1 MLCKNV
7 LHLLSEFSD
16 EVLDAGVSV
25 EISQH
30 LDRCGQCRKEY
41 ESLSLLQGKLRS
53 LKGIQA
59 PEFLDGLVE
68 HRITDSQKNSWRRD
82 LRNELERRWSIIRT
96 TERMWYVS
104 KALGAVMTSLL
115 FFLICGNSTP
125 PLEPAAPDFRQ
136 PVIDEGYLNDVG
148 ETMSQSGRDD
158 ELAVWTEVD
167 PSGSARIQKVI
178 ERPYDQKLLINVN
191 ETIGKAHCRPAS
203 KNGKAIPSHMLFIFN
218 KISVYSNRIP
228 GIS

>member
-30 LDRCGQCRKEY
+30 LDRCGLCRKEF
-41 ESLSLLQGKLRS
+41 ESLSILQGKLKS
-53 LKGIQA
+53 LKGIKA
-59 PEFLDGLVE
+59 PKLLDGLVE
-68 HRITDSQKNSWRRD
+68 HRIAESQKHSWRRD
-82 LRNELERRWSIIRT
+82 LRNELERMWSIIRT

-104 KALGAVMTSLL
+104 KALGTVMTSLF
-115 FFLICGNSTP
+115 FFLICGNNVP
-125 PLEPAAPDFRQ
+125 PAEPAASNFRQ
-136 PVIDEGYLNDVG
+136 PVIDENYLNGVG
-148 ETMSQSGRDD
+148 ESMSQPGMDD

-167 PSGSARIQKVI
+167 PSGSARIQNVI
-178 ERPYDQKLLINVN
+178 ERPYDQKLLVNVH

-203 KNGKAIPSHMLFIFN
+203 KDGKAVPSHMLFIFN